1 MYVLSQKLK
10 ALKEDLKV
18 WNKNVFGNIHLRVQA
33 SKSNVEFIQSCI
45 QEHEPINDLL
55 EQEER
60 APSELIQALLVEEE
74 FWREKSRALLVEE
87 EFWREKSRVNWH
99 TLGDRNTS
107 FFHKVAKMRK
117 VTNSIA
123 MMQSGDLI
131 LDTQDDIASH
141 VLNYYTELFDT
152 PNTTTRN
159 GLIQQVIP
167 HLLHDEDNYMLTK
180 HPSPEEIKLAV
191 FAMNGDGA
199 HGPDGFGGSFY
210 QQFWDIV
217 GVDVYN
223 SVSQFFS

>member
-1 MYVLSQKLK
+1 MWTSHDDCRNLISNCWRRVFPGCPMYVLSQKLK
-10 ALKEDLKV
+10 ALNEDLKV
-18 WNKNVFGNIHLRVQA
+18 WNKNVFGNIHLRVQTT
-33 SKSNVEFIQSCI
+33 KSNVEFIQSCI
-45 QEHEPINDLL
+45 QQHEPINDLL

-60 APSELIQALLVEEE
+60 AQSELLQ
-74 FWREKSRALLVEE
+74 ALLVEE

-99 TLGDRNTS
+99 TLGDRNTN

-117 VTNSIA
+117 VTNSIS

-131 LDTQDDIASH
+131 LDTQDDITSH

-167 HLLHDEDNYMLTK
+167 HLLHDEDNNMLTK
-180 HPSPEEIKLAV
+180 HPSPKEIKLVV

-199 HGPDGFGGSFY
+199 PGPDGIGGSFY
-210 QQFWDIV
+210 QQF
-217 GVDVYN
+217 
-223 SVSQFFS
+223 